1 MEKGRAGLIGFD
13 LLSNYSAKIEETGIK
28 STHNKP

>member
-13 LLSNYSAKIEETGIK
+13 LLSNYSAKVEETLVNSI
-28 STHNKP
+28 HNKP